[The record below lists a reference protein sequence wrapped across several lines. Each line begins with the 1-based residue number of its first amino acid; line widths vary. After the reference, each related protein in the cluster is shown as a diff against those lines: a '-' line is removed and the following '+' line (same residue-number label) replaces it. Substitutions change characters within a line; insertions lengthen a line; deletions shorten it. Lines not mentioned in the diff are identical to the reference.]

1 MKVLISERLS
11 PHKYKT
17 PEGYLIC
24 VDAVLART
32 GKQTYRRSEIF
43 DTDDDS
49 EIDVDRKPEEV
60 FSQSTLAS
68 FENKPVTVEH
78 PDEDV
83 NSANFK
89 DYAVGFVRDVKKG
102 TVDGQDVILG
112 TLVIQDAQTIE
123 EIENGEHT
131 DLSCGYDCD
140 IDDSDS
146 PEQKNI
152 RGNHVAL
159 CQCGRAGNARI
170 VDSKTKD
177 AYYTIGGYAGK
188 YDPVAMTDI
197 KRAAKYGVN
206 GSIERTSDGWQLVLR
221 GTPANLRNVIENYFA
236 LDPSGIE
243 DSVKDELCNGYRIDK
258 ELNEY
263 VVYDK
268 HYNKEYGRY
277 KSLEEARNCCKYD
290 VFDSTK
296 DEKISGPRGTFTI
309 SEKSKKEL
317 EAKGYGYHHS
327 FEKNGKTY
335 YVMTKN
341 NSAVA
346 CTDADDKKF
355 IVVNKKGKEIYQF
368 KTREEAEQMVSSL
381 TKAGEYGY
389 HIKDAKYGKHNLISE
404 QKNGTIWQNEDNSYH
419 VLRGDMKEA
428 DFKTLKEAIA
438 FTENIKD
445 SINDDL
451 NIKPTSKAGTD
462 KAIYVLQSDLD
473 KNLFFYIGKTFAM
486 KDGSYTYQKFEM
498 NGVSPEALRAD
509 LLKHG
514 WHDTNENHNM
524 LIDEESTYEE
534 VTKKLEE
541 GADKLQKKMSDSYLS
556 APAIIRFIRNAESFK
571 EMKTLHFGDEN
582 MGYYVQIQNP
592 GKEEY
597 TLYNGK
603 FRSKGLESAS
613 WGRVWYDG
621 RFLKAFEGPYNV
633 VRQELIAFLSS
644 QRIQDSMKL
653 IKIAKI
659 AKTIKK

>member
-102 TVDGQDVILG
+102 IVDGQDVILG

-243 DSVKDELCNGYRIDK
+243 DSVKDELCNGYHIDK

-277 KSLEEARNCCKYD
+277 KSLEEARINCKYNT
-290 VFDSTK
+290 FDSIK
-296 DEKISGPRGTFTI
+296 DE
-309 SEKSKKEL
+309 
-317 EAKGYGYHHS
+317 
-327 FEKNGKTY
+327 
-335 YVMTKN
+335 
-341 NSAVA
+341 
-346 CTDADDKKF
+346 DKKF

-368 KTREEAEQMVSSL
+368 KTREEAEQMISSL

-389 HIKDAKYGKHNLISE
+389 RIKDAKYGKHNLISE
-404 QKNGTIWQNEDNSYH
+404 QRNGTIWQNEDNSYH

-438 FTENIKD
+438 FTEHIND
-445 SINDDL
+445 STKDDL
-451 NIKPTSKAGTD
+451 NIKPTSKAGSD

-498 NGVSPEALRAD
+498 NDVSPEALRAD

-556 APAIIRFIRNAESFK
+556 APAIMRFIRNAESFK
-571 EMKTLHFGDEN
+571 EMKTLQFGDEH

-603 FRSKGLESAS
+603 FKSKGLESKS

-621 RFLKAFEGPYNV
+621 KFLKAFEGPYNV

-644 QRIQDSMKL
+644 QRIQDSMNL

>member
-243 DSVKDELCNGYRIDK
+243 DSVKD
-258 ELNEY
+258 
-263 VVYDK
+263 
-268 HYNKEYGRY
+268 
-277 KSLEEARNCCKYD
+277 
-290 VFDSTK
+290 
-296 DEKISGPRGTFTI
+296 
-309 SEKSKKEL
+309 
-317 EAKGYGYHHS
+317 
-327 FEKNGKTY
+327 
-335 YVMTKN
+335 
-341 NSAVA
+341 
-346 CTDADDKKF
+346 DDKKF

-404 QKNGTIWQNEDNSYH
+404 QRNGTIWQNEDNSYH

-451 NIKPTSKAGTD
+451 NIRPTSKAGSD

-556 APAIIRFIRNAESFK
+556 APAIMRFIRNAESFK
-571 EMKTLHFGDEN
+571 EMKTLQFGDEH

-603 FRSKGLESAS
+603 FKSKGLESKS

-621 RFLKAFEGPYNV
+621 KFLKAFEGPYNV

-644 QRIQDSMKL
+644 QRIQDSMNL